1 MPDNGKVMI
10 SRKDGVCRIKVSGR
24 ATFDC
29 APPLRDL
36 SKSLEGEEI
45 RGIQVDLKNCE
56 WMDSTFMGCL
66 AMLGLRARKSSAP
79 MEICSAGE
87 ENTALLAGLGLKK
100 LFLFTDRS
108 LNEEDGDWIDGKN
121 GVAFAPGAE
130 MVLEAHKTLMGVDEK
145 NVEKFEKVVDL
156 VQKDIDKLDSSN

>member
-1 MPDNGKVMI
+1 MPDNGKVLI
-10 SRKDGVCRIKVSGR
+10 SQKDGVFRIKVSGR

-36 SKSLEGEEI
+36 AKTLEGKKFL
-45 RGIQVDLKNCE
+45 GIQVDLKNCE

-66 AMLGLRARKSSAP
+66 AMLGLRASKNSAP

-87 ENTALLAGLGLKK
+87 NNTALLTGLGLKK
-100 LFLFTDRS
+100 LFRFTNRALS
-108 LNEEDGDWIDGKN
+108 TEDGCWKDGGT
-121 GVAFAPGAE
+121 GVDFAPGAE

-145 NVEKFEKVVDL
+145 NIEKFEKVVDL
-156 VQKDIDKLDSSN
+156 VQKDIDKLSPGN